1 MPGQN
6 LTNSEWYILD
16 SLWEQPPMTVM
27 ELAAAMEGRVGWAKS
42 TTLTV
47 LSRMEAKGL
56 IRCCVQGR
64 SKQCWPAVERRQAA
78 RQETRS
84 FLDRV
89 YRGSVGLMMSAM
101 ARHQELSSE
110 EIAQLREI
118 LREAEEGK
126 DQ

>member
-1 MPGQN
+1 MGGEPADRHADGSADAGPGRLGQ
-6 LTNSEWYILD
+6 EHHKGQVHCEI
-16 SLWEQPPMTVM
+16 V
-27 ELAAAMEGRVGWAKS
+27 GRGKAY
-42 TTLTV
+42 T
-47 LSRMEAKGL
+47 
-56 IRCCVQGR
+56 
-64 SKQCWPAVERRQAA
+64 PAVEKEKAVIS
-78 RQETRS
+78 ETRS

>member
-1 MPGQN
+1 MEKIK
-6 LTNSEWYILD
+6 LTGAEWSVLD
-16 SLWEQPPMTVM
+16 CLWEESPLTVM
-27 ELAAAMEGRVGWAKS
+27 QMVARMRDRVGWAKS
-42 TTLTV
+42 TTITV
-47 LSRMEAKGL
+47 LRRMEDKGQVPCQ
-56 IRCCVQGR
+56 IVGR
-64 SKQCWPAVERRQAA
+64 GKAYTPAVEKEKAVIS
-78 RQETRS
+78 ETRS

>member
-16 SLWEQPPMTVM
+16 SLWEQSPMTVM

-47 LSRMEAKGL
+47 LTRMEAKGL

-89 YRGSVGLMMSAM
+89 YRGSVGLMLSAM
-101 ARHQELSSE
+101 TDSRELSRE
-110 EIAQLREI
+110 EIAQLYDI
-118 LREAEEGK
+118 LRRAEEET
-126 DQ
+126 

>member
-1 MPGQN
+1 
-6 LTNSEWYILD
+6 
-16 SLWEQPPMTVM
+16 MT
-27 ELAAAMEGRVGWAKS
+27 A
-42 TTLTV
+42 
-47 LSRMEAKGL
+47 
-56 IRCCVQGR
+56 
-64 SKQCWPAVERRQAA
+64 
-78 RQETRS
+78 ETRS